1 MESFV
6 FFFYFIVLALP
17 ITAISVI
24 IIIIVERTIFC
35 KYFRFLTLF
44 SKALYKC
51 EVWVL
56 VKIQVTEV
64 TFYCTLETRKLPFN
78 HAFPG
83 SSFKSLVTCS
93 MLQTKIGQCV
103 PMARNKIYLKK
114 HYSMYQKLE
123 VHRLII

>member
-6 FFFYFIVLALP
+6 LFFYFIVLALP

-24 IIIIVERTIFC
+24 IIIIVERTILC

-64 TFYCTLETRKLPFN
+64 TFYCTLETRKSPFN
-78 HAFPG
+78 HFLAPVLNHLLLY
-83 SSFKSLVTCS
+83 SS

-123 VHRLII
+123 LGS

>member
-6 FFFYFIVLALP
+6 LFFYFIVLALP

-64 TFYCTLETRKLPFN
+64 TFYCTLETRKSPFN
-78 HAFPG
+78 HFLAPVLNHLL
-83 SSFKSLVTCS
+83 LVVCY
-93 MLQTKIGQCV
+93 
-103 PMARNKIYLKK
+103 R
-114 HYSMYQKLE
+114 QKLDSTCQWLGT
-123 VHRLII
+123 RSTSKSIIVCINN